1 MPRLIKEPSIIQ
13 AAGTKPKTIDTP
25 HLVISGNSE
34 TWTRTLLGCQAT
46 FPTKRL
52 YGRRDQDRSAIC
64 KRWATFGELSD
75 QIRGDYNARG
85 LSAFQGMR

>member
-46 FPTKRL
+46 FPTTRL
-52 YGRRDQDRSAIC
+52 TTTDLADSVNGWLVTDSQ
-64 KRWATFGELSD
+64 T
-75 QIRGDYNARG
+75 
-85 LSAFQGMR
+85 